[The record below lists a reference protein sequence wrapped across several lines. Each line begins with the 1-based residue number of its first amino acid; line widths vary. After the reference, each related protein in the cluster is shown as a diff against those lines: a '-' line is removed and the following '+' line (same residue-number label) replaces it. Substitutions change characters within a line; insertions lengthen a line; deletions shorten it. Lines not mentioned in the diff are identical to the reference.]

1 MAERGHRGHSPAS
14 VVVLTSDSDDDVR
27 EGPPLGRPEVLV
39 LEEDGQPL
47 TPNLTL
53 NLTPK
58 LTPAGP
64 DSDSE
69 AEGKEAHW
77 PPRRPKRRRLL
88 LGRRE
93 APSIPVYSGKVNSS
107 LRLFI
112 EDPKPPQSPEPPDP
126 DPRSPH
132 RETPLTPDS
141 DSQEKQLQRD
151 DDSEKE
157 VFVVRDASPSPPPQ
171 PRRRKQARAQQKI
184 REVDRRLQDLRSC
197 LSPSPR
203 HGRRPPPDLD
213 EDVILVEGS
222 LSREPAP
229 TSRPILLKVRC
240 RADLFRV
247 PVLMSDPLQGVVDH
261 LASQLGVSSA
271 RILLLLRE
279 AELPSSATPETLRL
293 SVADIID
300 CVVLP
305 KSPEPAEESDVDG
318 KLRLRVQGK
327 EKHQLLEV
335 TVSRAAPL
343 GTLMSHYAEAMGL
356 TGRELSFFFDG
367 EKLTRQR
374 TPAELGME
382 QGDLIEVWG

>member
-1 MAERGHRGHSPAS
+1 MNACPSVPPQVHRSLHLFVEDPQSLPRS
-14 VVVLTSDSDDDVR
+14 
-27 EGPPLGRPEVLV
+27 PEV
-39 LEEDGQPL
+39 EDL
-47 TPNLTL
+47 
-53 NLTPK
+53 
-58 LTPAGP
+58 
-64 DSDSE
+64 
-69 AEGKEAHW
+69 
-77 PPRRPKRRRLL
+77 
-88 LGRRE
+88 
-93 APSIPVYSGKVNSS
+93 
-107 LRLFI
+107 
-112 EDPKPPQSPEPPDP
+112 
-126 DPRSPH
+126 DPRSP
-132 RETPLTPDS
+132 RPETPLTPDL
-141 DSQEKQLQRD
+141 DRQKKQLQQD
-151 DDSEKE
+151 DDSEEE
-157 VFVVRDASPSPPPQ
+157 VLIVRDASPSPPPQ

-203 HGRRPPPDLD
+203 HGRRPLPNLD
-213 EDVILVEGS
+213 DEVILVEGS
-222 LSREPAP
+222 LSEPAP

-247 PVLMSDPLQGVVDH
+247 SILMSDPLQGVVDH

-305 KSPEPAEESDVDG
+305 KTPEPAEESDVDG

-335 TVSRAAPL
+335 TMSRAAPL

-367 EKLTRQR
+367 EKLTHQG